1 MHGSFLSLL
10 FCTIKGI
17 EEHGK
22 EECFSCLWCA
32 CCEKKNYE
40 KFYRYLFPET
50 LNYQDWE
57 LKVLP
62 NSGGVRGALLSV
74 VFCAVEHSCSQ
85 CQMVDF
91 TVISSHVRV
100 H

>member
-1 MHGSFLSLL
+1 MHGSFLLLL

-32 CCEKKNYE
+32 CCEKNNYE
-40 KFYRYLFPET
+40 KFYRYLFLET

-74 VFCAVEHSCSQ
+74 VFRGVEHSCSQ
-85 CQMVDF
+85 CQMS
-91 TVISSHVRV
+91 TSL
-100 H
+100 